1 MVQLRVALARIGL
14 ARIYTY
20 TRVLS
25 TFFHFWYGYS
35 CLGARSSLFIDKYTQ
50 NQYSSTSIYVQTK
63 EKFVGD
69 ISDYATFRRY
79 IRGTLREPGTS
90 QAPSNERPLR
100 YSILEIVLGV
110 VEYAFLVCI
119 QYAQQRDVPGQLV
132 NNNTTIVAR
141 VSNRFYFYFHFNVR
155 LLTFV
160 HNIAFST
167 STTRPTTPTNKHK
180 DHNGESSSTVA
191 GQRAQRQNGRGGPNG
206 HR

>member
-20 TRVLS
+20 TSRVLS

-35 CLGARSSLFIDKYTQ
+35 CLGARSSLFIDKLYSRTSTLVLLVYTYRQ
-50 NQYSSTSIYVQTK
+50 GVK

-100 YSILEIVLGV
+100 YSIL
-110 VEYAFLVCI
+110 
-119 QYAQQRDVPGQLV
+119 
-132 NNNTTIVAR
+132 
-141 VSNRFYFYFHFNVR
+141 
-155 LLTFV
+155 
-160 HNIAFST
+160 
-167 STTRPTTPTNKHK
+167 
-180 DHNGESSSTVA
+180 
-191 GQRAQRQNGRGGPNG
+191 
-206 HR
+206 